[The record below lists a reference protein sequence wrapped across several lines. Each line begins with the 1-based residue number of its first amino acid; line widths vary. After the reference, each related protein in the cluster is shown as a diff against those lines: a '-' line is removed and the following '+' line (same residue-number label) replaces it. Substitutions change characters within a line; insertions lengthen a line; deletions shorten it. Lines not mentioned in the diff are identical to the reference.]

1 MITYMLDTQ
10 KKVDEKI
17 SNKIKI
23 SFRNTLLQRQ
33 IAFKVELSE
42 FANEVGFFKY
52 WKESHIK
59 DDFRIKD
66 EWADCL
72 AFLNS
77 IVITLGYEDYVKSY
91 YEKRLEH
98 DMDSHTFIRED
109 WLYRQMNK
117 NEMNTVDDIL
127 SQYFYLYMFG
137 KNLGYSIEELNEA
150 YNLKSNVNIKRS
162 QEGY

>member
-1 MITYMLDTQ
+1 MITYMLETQ

-17 SNKIKI
+17 SHKIKI

-52 WKESHIK
+52 WKSSHK
-59 DDFRIKD
+59 RNNERIKD

-91 YEKRLEH
+91 YEKRLEE
-98 DMDSHTFIRED
+98 DMKSHTFIRED

-117 NEMNTVDDIL
+117 NEMSTVDDIL

-137 KNLGYSIEELNEA
+137 KNLGYSVEELNEA

-162 QEGY
+162 EEGY